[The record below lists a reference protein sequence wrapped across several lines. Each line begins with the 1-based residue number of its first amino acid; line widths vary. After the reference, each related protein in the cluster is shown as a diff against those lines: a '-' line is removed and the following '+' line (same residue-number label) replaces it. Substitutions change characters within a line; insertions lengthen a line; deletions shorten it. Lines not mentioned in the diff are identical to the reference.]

1 MKRFVAIA
9 ALDDRMR
16 LGTVI
21 YTSIQLYTQCPY
33 RGPPINSILERCQDW
48 RWPGGREWEEK
59 EQFIGG
65 TCCVSLIVVLLRSNT
80 CYSKLQRRILHPGA
94 SRGKLSC
101 RAPIAVVPCILTAA
115 VHSDS
120 GRSRLFGNA
129 IQVLKHSRIELALG
143 NRPYLQGRCLVLL
156 PRLVLM
162 VRPKCIRAYLAMKL
176 VLPFDF
182 V

>member
-1 MKRFVAIA
+1 
-9 ALDDRMR
+9 MR

-80 CYSKLQRRILHPGA
+80 CYSKLQRRTHPGA

-101 RAPIAVVPCILTAA
+101 RAPINLAFEPCILTAA
-115 VHSDS
+115 VHYDS
-120 GRSRLFGNA
+120 GRSRLFGNT
-129 IQVLKHSRIELALG
+129 IQVLKYSRIELVLG
-143 NRPYLQGRCLVLL
+143 NWPYLQGRCLVLL

-162 VRPKCIRAYLAMKL
+162 VRPECICAHVRAASPRWRWL
-176 VLPFDF
+176 
-182 V
+182 